1 MVPVGDADRWLVH
14 MRVDRRFRRQKPSF
28 KGLREM
34 SVTAALVKELRE
46 KSGAGMMDCKKALA
60 ETNGD
65 MDAAVDWLRT
75 KGLAAAAKKSG
86 RVAAEGLVAIAVAG
100 KKGAVIE
107 LNAETDF
114 VSRNSEFQGFA
125 STLADLALGVDDLD
139 ALKAVD
145 FPGTGRIVAD
155 ELTQKIATIGEN
167 MSLRRMQA
175 VSVNNGS
182 VVSYVHN
189 ATADGL
195 GRIGVLVALESTAD
209 TGVLEPLGKQI
220 AMHIAATSPASL
232 SVQDLDPEAV
242 ARERDVLIE
251 QAKASGKPQEIAEKM
266 VEGRMKKYYQEVVLL
281 EQTSVIDGESRI
293 ADVIAKA
300 GKDAGAD
307 IALTAF
313 VRFNLGEGIERESSD
328 FAAEVA
334 AQLA

>member
-1 MVPVGDADRWLVH
+1 
-14 MRVDRRFRRQKPSF
+14 
-28 KGLREM
+28 M

-46 KSGAGMMDCKKALA
+46 KSGAGMMDCKKALG

-65 MDAAVDWLRT
+65 MDAAIDWLRT
-75 KGLAAAAKKSG
+75 KGLATAAKKSG
-86 RVAAEGLVAIAVAG
+86 RVASEGLVAIAVEG
-100 KKGAVIE
+100 TSGAVVE

-114 VSRNSEFQGFA
+114 VARNTEFQDFA
-125 STLADLALGVDDLD
+125 RSLSGLALAAGDLD
-139 ALKAVD
+139 TLRAATYPD
-145 FPGTGRIVAD
+145 TGRTVEE

-167 MSLRRMQA
+167 MTLRRMERLS
-175 VSVNNGS
+175 VSNGA
-182 VVSYVHN
+182 VVSYMHN

-209 TGVLEPLGKQI
+209 EAALQGLGKQL

-232 SVQDLDPEAV
+232 SVEDLDKDAV
-242 ARERDVLIE
+242 QRERDVLIE

-281 EQTSVIDGESRI
+281 EQTSVIDGETRI
-293 ADVIAKA
+293 ADVITKA

-307 IALTAF
+307 IAMTAF
-313 VRFNLGEGIERESSD
+313 VRFNLGEGIEKEETD

-334 AQLA
+334 AQLS

>member
-1 MVPVGDADRWLVH
+1 
-14 MRVDRRFRRQKPSF
+14 
-28 KGLREM
+28 M

-46 KSGAGMMDCKKALA
+46 KSGAGMMDCKKALG

-65 MDAAVDWLRT
+65 MDAAIDWLRT
-75 KGLAAAAKKSG
+75 KGLATAAKKSG
-86 RVAAEGLVAIAVAG
+86 RVASEGLVAIAVEG
-100 KKGAVIE
+100 TSGAVVE

-114 VSRNSEFQGFA
+114 VARNTEFQDFA
-125 STLADLALGVDDLD
+125 RSLSGLALAAGDLD
-139 ALKAVD
+139 TLRAATYPD
-145 FPGTGRIVAD
+145 TGRTVEE

-167 MSLRRMQA
+167 MTLRRMERLS
-175 VSVNNGS
+175 VSNGA
-182 VVSYVHN
+182 VVSYMHN

-209 TGVLEPLGKQI
+209 EAALQALGKQL

-232 SVQDLDPEAV
+232 SVEDLDKDAV
-242 ARERDVLIE
+242 QRERDVLIE

-281 EQTSVIDGESRI
+281 EQTSVIDGETRI
-293 ADVIAKA
+293 ADVITKA

-307 IALTAF
+307 IAMTAF
-313 VRFNLGEGIERESSD
+313 VRFNLGEGIEKEETD

-334 AQLA
+334 AQLS

>member
-1 MVPVGDADRWLVH
+1 
-14 MRVDRRFRRQKPSF
+14 
-28 KGLREM
+28 M

-46 KSGAGMMDCKKALA
+46 KSGAGMMDCKKALG
-60 ETNGD
+60 ETGGD
-65 MDAAVDWLRT
+65 MDAAIDWLRT

-86 RVAAEGLVAIAVAG
+86 RVAAEGLVGISVAG
-100 KKGAVIE
+100 TKGAVVE

-114 VSRNSEFQGFA
+114 VARNSEFQGFVSA
-125 STLADLALGVDDLD
+125 LAELALNAADIDG
-139 ALKAVD
+139 LKTLD
-145 FPGTGRIVAD
+145 FPGTGRNVAD

-167 MSLRRMQA
+167 MSLRRMQVLEVSNGA
-175 VSVNNGS
+175 VVP
-182 VVSYVHN
+182 YMHN

-195 GRIGVLVALESTAD
+195 GRIGVLVALESAADEAALTA
-209 TGVLEPLGKQI
+209 LGKQI

-232 SVQDLDPEAV
+232 SVEDLDADSV

-281 EQTSVIDGESRI
+281 EQTSVIDGETRI

-307 IALTAF
+307 VALKAF
-313 VRFNLGEGIERESSD
+313 VRFNLGEGVEREESD

-334 AQLA
+334 AQLS